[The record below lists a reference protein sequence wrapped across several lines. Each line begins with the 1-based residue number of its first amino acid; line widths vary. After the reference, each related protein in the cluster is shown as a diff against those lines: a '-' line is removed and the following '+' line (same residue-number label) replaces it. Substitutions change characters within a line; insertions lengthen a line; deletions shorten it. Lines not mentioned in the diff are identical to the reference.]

1 VELKKIIKSA
11 VKDNKVIIGYNRVMK
26 EIKTKKLKL
35 VVCANNIPKDKLD
48 DIIYNAKLSG
58 VNVEK
63 YPDDNVNLGLFC
75 GKPFLVTVL
84 AIEGSKND
92 NSI

>member
-1 VELKKIIKSA
+1 VELKKIIKDA
-11 VKDNKVIIGYNRVMK
+11 IKDNKVIMGYNKV
-26 EIKTKKLKL
+26 IKKIKVKQLKL
-35 VVCANNIPKDKLD
+35 VVYANNIPKDKLD
-48 DIIYNAKLSG
+48 NIVYNAKLSG
-58 VNVEK
+58 VDVKE

-75 GKPFLVTVL
+75 GKPFSVGVL